1 VSRPP
6 GEASSGATR
15 PATLWDRVDG
25 FERLLEHR
33 CRLGISVLLA
43 HHDAL
48 SFTRLR
54 DLLGETDGSLG
65 AHLGKLEAAG
75 HLEVEKS
82 FEGRRPIS
90 WYRLTRAGRRVLEA
104 HLAALEALVSAAA
117 PLADDPPTAQNPPK
131 GEDP

>member
-1 VSRPP
+1 VSRSP
-6 GEASSGATR
+6 GEPSPGVAR
-15 PATLWDRVDG
+15 PATLWDRVEG

-33 CRLGISVLLA
+33 CRLGIAVLLA
-43 HHDAL
+43 RHEAL

-54 DLLGETDGSLG
+54 DLLGETDGALG
-65 AHLGKLEAAG
+65 AHLSKLEAAG

-104 HLAALEALVSAAA
+104 HLTALEALVSAAA
-117 PLADDPPTAQNPPK
+117 PPADDPPDEVDPPR